1 MKGYVHSVETFG
13 AIDGPGIRYVVFM
26 QGCPIRCIYCHN
38 PDSWKPKTGQQ
49 TTVNQIVKN
58 IKPYINYIS
67 NGGVTISGGEP
78 LLQPRFVLKLI
89 KKLKKLNLHV
99 ALDTA
104 GTLPLVIS
112 KPVIDA
118 SDLILLDI
126 KSLDN
131 NMCTTVTGSPNT
143 NTLSTLDYCEHTG
156 KDVWIRHVV
165 VPGYTL
171 NFDMLKQLAQYLTKY
186 KCVKNIDLL
195 AFHKMGEYKWK
206 ELGYDYKLTETPA
219 PTAEEMQK
227 ARQIFKD
234 LNLPIV
240 E

>member
-131 NMCTTVTGSPNT
+131 NMCTTLTGSPNT

-219 PTAEEMQK
+219 PTVEEMQK